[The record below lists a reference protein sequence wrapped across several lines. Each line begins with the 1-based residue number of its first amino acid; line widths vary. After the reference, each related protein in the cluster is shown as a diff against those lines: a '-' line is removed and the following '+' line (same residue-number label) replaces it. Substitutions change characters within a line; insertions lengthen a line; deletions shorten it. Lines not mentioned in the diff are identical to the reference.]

1 MTPAR
6 RAVFLDRDG
15 VLNETFVRD
24 NRAYAP
30 LTLHDFRLKEGV
42 REQVAR
48 LRSLGFICIVVTN
61 QPEVARGAL
70 DLGTLERMHD
80 LLRTSVGVDDIYVC
94 LHDPSEGC
102 DCYKPKP
109 GMLLA
114 ASKKWSVDLK
124 HSFVIG
130 DRWRDIEAG
139 RAVGCYTILLDRPYS
154 DCTTVD
160 ARVGDLA
167 GAVEVILASAG
178 G

>member
-1 MTPAR
+1 MAIGR
-6 RAVFLDRDG
+6 QAVFLDRDG
-15 VLNETFVRD
+15 ALNETIVRN

-30 LTLHDFRLKEGV
+30 LSLDEFRVVNGV
-42 REQVAR
+42 DRQLAR
-48 LRSLGFICIVVTN
+48 LRAAGLVCIVVTN
-61 QPEVARGAL
+61 QPDVARGVL
-70 DLGTLERMHD
+70 DLRMLERMHH

-102 DCYKPKP
+102 DCHKPKP

-114 ASKKWSVDLK
+114 AAKKWAVSLER
-124 HSFVIG
+124 SFVIG

-154 DCTTVD
+154 KCATAD
-160 ARVGDLA
+160 AQVGDLSN
-167 GAVEVILASAG
+167 AVDLVLARAG